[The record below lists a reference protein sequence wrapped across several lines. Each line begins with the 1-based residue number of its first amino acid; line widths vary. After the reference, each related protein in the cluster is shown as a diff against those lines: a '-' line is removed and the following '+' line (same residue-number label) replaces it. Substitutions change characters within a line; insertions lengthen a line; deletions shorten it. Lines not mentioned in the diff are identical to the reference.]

1 MSLPYRQQW
10 QLRQIDH
17 ALHRSD
23 LHLAA
28 MLAIFTRLTT
38 GEELQ
43 AVERLRVPAW
53 RLLARM
59 LGGVV
64 LFGICA
70 ARGMGRAAR
79 RMVAGVGWLLRVP
92 LLRSARPGPGTTAPE
107 LRRNS

>member
-17 ALHRSD
+17 ALRRSD
-23 LHLAA
+23 PHLAA
-28 MLAIFTRLTT
+28 ML
-38 GEELQ
+38 GC
-43 AVERLRVPAW
+43 
-53 RLLARM
+53 
-59 LGGVV
+59 VV

-70 ARGMGRAAR
+70 ARGMGRAAG